1 MKEVGTVVLENDRLC
16 DALEAESAKTGRSV
30 QELVAEALEQ
40 WLADVDT
47 DERDMEKIEAARTE
61 WQEKGGVEAHE
72 FFQELSR
79 GGRNGI
85 EECHTGSKSRL
96 LLKGGS
102 GICLPQPSH
111 RPAGEGGCE
120 KRYIFWRITLGQV
133 EVVNF
138 VVRIGCGASG

>member
-1 MKEVGTVVLENDRLC
+1 MKEVTVVLENDRLC

-72 FFQELSR
+72 FFQELV
-79 GGRNGI
+79 
-85 EECHTGSKSRL
+85 EEEET
-96 LLKGGS
+96 
-102 GICLPQPSH
+102 
-111 RPAGEGGCE
+111 E
-120 KRYIFWRITLGQV
+120 
-133 EVVNF
+133 
-138 VVRIGCGASG
+138 